1 MSGWDAVLAGLAAT
15 ATVTVW
21 AARWSGRNLPRP
33 PTDRGLPRPPTDRGL
48 PRPLTDRGLPRPLTA
63 GDNPAR
69 SRQ

>member
-1 MSGWDAVLAGLAAT
+1 MSGGAAVLAGLTTT

-21 AARWSGRNLPRP
+21 AARWSGRSMPRP
-33 PTDRGLPRPPTDRGL
+33 LADRGLPRPPTGRGL
-48 PRPLTDRGLPRPLTA
+48 PRPLTDRNLPRPLTG